1 MAFKA
6 KFPEY
11 SGVQSGD
18 LTFKME
24 VDPNLTS
31 EQLRLYRTG
40 MLRRIIVRALSSD
53 DTSFQQNLL
62 GGLSDGV
69 GKFLNYERGLQTD
82 TDRGS
87 FHHVFHQ
94 ITTGHDDKYLAP
106 IWYNNRS
113 YHAYL
118 PFVEG
123 GMKLLEAWLSNSL
136 HWHKKRS

>member
-1 MAFKA
+1 
-6 KFPEY
+6 
-11 SGVQSGD
+11 
-18 LTFKME
+18 
-24 VDPNLTS
+24 
-31 EQLRLYRTG
+31 

-53 DTSFQQNLL
+53 DINFQKNLL

-69 GKFLNYERGLQTD
+69 GKFLNYERDLQTD

-87 FHHVFHQ
+87 FHHVLHQ
-94 ITTGHDDKYLAP
+94 IATGHDDKYLAP

-136 HWHKKRS
+136 FWKAKRSTE